1 MGSQNLRILPFA
13 RFQAIRAGSAG
24 HFLPAFGSFSTF
36 SSQPLLLAPASLIWL
51 RSSEWTKGGNFNVLP
66 VRPIAPLSIQLG
78 QPNAGKAF
86 AQMREKLA
94 CQSTRSLQL
103 FIDNDLVKEA
113 DQSYSV
119 LQCITKQY
127 QAVPS
132 IQGNS
137 QVPDPSI
144 PKQTCHKYSRGGRTY
159 FGNLQDIG
167 RRVSSWTKWWCVAEL
182 SAPEVLEHSCLSKGK
197 NKWKRSFLG
206 TKLGLN

>member
-24 HFLPAFGSFSTF
+24 HFLPAFGSFSTL

-66 VRPIAPLSIQLG
+66 VRPTALSIQLG

-113 DQSYSV
+113 DQSIQSYSV
-119 LQCITKQY
+119 LPNNTKQY
-127 QAVPS
+127 QAF
-132 IQGNS
+132 
-137 QVPDPSI
+137 
-144 PKQTCHKYSRGGRTY
+144 KATLRCQTHRSRSKHATIFSGRSY
-159 FGNLQDIG
+159 IF
-167 RRVSSWTKWWCVAEL
+167 W
-182 SAPEVLEHSCLSKGK
+182 
-197 NKWKRSFLG
+197 
-206 TKLGLN
+206 

>member
-144 PKQTCHKYSRGGRTY
+144 PKQTCHNILGEVVHILVTYKTLEDESVPGQSGGA
-159 FGNLQDIG
+159 LL
-167 RRVSSWTKWWCVAEL
+167 S
-182 SAPEVLEHSCLSKGK
+182 SAPQKCWSIAVSPKAKINGNGASLEQ
-197 NKWKRSFLG
+197 NLG
-206 TKLGLN
+206 